1 MLAYAH
7 PDSPLYWMRR
17 GDGIAG
23 IGTALRWELN
33 GSPEGERMPRAPRF
47 AARWRELAAAST
59 VDDEVALPGTGLVG
73 FGAFSFDDRSD
84 RTSVLIVPRVIVGR
98 RAGRSWITR
107 IEVEGAEPGE
117 RARRPPDRVRPLLV
131 GDARARVAEPDR
143 ATRTR
148 CAPPSRRSTSREV
161 GKVVLARDLVGTV
174 PKGADLRRLAR
185 ALAIGY
191 PDCWTYAVDGIIGAS
206 PETLVTVSGGTV
218 TARVLAGTAPRGAD
232 ADADTAASL
241 ALATSAKDQ
250 DEHLYAVQS
259 VLASLRPHTSA
270 LAASEQ
276 PFTLK
281 LPNVFHLATDVEG
294 ELSGGAS
301 ALDLIG
307 ALHPTAAVAGSPTD
321 AAIEV
326 IRRLEPFDRGRY
338 AGPVGWVDAQRR
350 RRVGDRAAV
359 RAVRRLGRRRRDRGH
374 DPGHG
379 ARRCGHRRR
388 QRPGGRA
395 ARDPGQVPPDRGRAR
410 VTGAVGSLPPRGD
423 AILTN
428 LRLVDGIDPVVQEGL
443 ALVIADGVIRD
454 IVPAASVSASTDAI
468 DLGGAYVMP
477 GLINM
482 HTHFSLSLP
491 GTGGDAVSAL
501 DPHELAL
508 YMADGARRTLLSGV
522 TTVRCVAEKGGADFA
537 LRRAIAAGHV
547 PGPRIFTAGR
557 ALALHRRP
565 RARHR
570 RHARVRRTGG
580 VHPRGAQPGARRAP
594 TSSSS

>member
-1 MLAYAH
+1 MDAIEYVLAYAH

-33 GSPEGERMPRAPRF
+33 GTPEGQRMPRAPRF
-47 AARWRELAAAST
+47 AARWRELAAAAL

-107 IEVEGAEPGE
+107 IEVEGEKAPDAPDGRPIEYGPYWSATLGPGSQNPTGYQDSV
-117 RARRPPDRVRPLLV
+117 RAALE
-131 GDARARVAEPDR
+131 AIE
-143 ATRTR
+143 
-148 CAPPSRRSTSREV
+148 SHEV

-259 VLASLRPHTSA
+259 VLKSLRPHTSA
-270 LAASEQ
+270 LASSEQ

-294 ELSGGAS
+294 DLSDGAS

-338 AGPVGWVDAQRR
+338 AGPVGWVDAN
-350 RRVGDRAAV
+350 GDGEWAIA
-359 RAVRRLGRRRRDRGH
+359 L
-374 DPGHG
+374 
-379 ARRCGHRRR
+379 RCAQFDISG
-388 QRPGGRA
+388 
-395 ARDPGQVPPDRGRAR
+395 
-410 VTGAVGSLPPRGD
+410 TSGD
-423 AILTN
+423 AAEGTIPVTAHAGAGIVAGSDPEAELLET
-428 LRLVDGIDPVVQEGL
+428 RVKFRPIVD
-443 ALVIADGVIRD
+443 
-454 IVPAASVSASTDAI
+454 
-468 DLGGAYVMP
+468 
-477 GLINM
+477 
-482 HTHFSLSLP
+482 
-491 GTGGDAVSAL
+491 
-501 DPHELAL
+501 
-508 YMADGARRTLLSGV
+508 
-522 TTVRCVAEKGGADFA
+522 
-537 LRRAIAAGHV
+537 
-547 PGPRIFTAGR
+547 
-557 ALALHRRP
+557 ALA
-565 RARHR
+565 
-570 RHARVRRTGG
+570 
-580 VHPRGAQPGARRAP
+580 
-594 TSSSS
+594 